1 MPGLNYVAT
10 TWIARHYMFLPAHGG
25 LKKLSEHGQFAHA
38 SMLTLLRHTG
48 NGAVVFSNLERV
60 VIQLFPFGHV
70 ARPGHYLGH
79 FSHASP
85 QWLAR
90 HARGVSGYR
99 RSFHVLEDAGQFG
112 LSIQLSNGADEVA
125 RQHPVL
131 LRE

>member
-1 MPGLNYVAT
+1 
-10 TWIARHYMFLPAHGG
+10 MFSPVHSG
-25 LKKLSEHGQFAHA
+25 LKELSEHGQFTHA

-48 NGAVVFSNLERV
+48 NGAVVLSNLECA

-70 ARPGHYLGH
+70 ARPGHYLGQ
-79 FSHASP
+79 FGHASP

-99 RSFHVLEDAGQFG
+99 RFFHVLENPGQFG

-125 RQHPVL
+125 R
-131 LRE
+131 